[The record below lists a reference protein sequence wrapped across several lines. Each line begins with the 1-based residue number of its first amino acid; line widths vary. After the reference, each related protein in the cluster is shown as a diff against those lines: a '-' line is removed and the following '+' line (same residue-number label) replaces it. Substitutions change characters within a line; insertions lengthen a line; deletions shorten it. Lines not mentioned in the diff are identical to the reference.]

1 MELDRLKD
9 IKIHGMAK
17 FFHWVFMTLT
27 YPLRHPFRF
36 IIFLLAIALA
46 LLAVPLAQHVPL
58 KNTLSWYFSQNQ
70 NISVVS
76 PHKKGLPQPKV
87 LHPSQ
92 RNTHVSTAEILPLS
106 ELSASEPKQY
116 QPMKVPSKW
125 LEKKDEKEQESP
137 MEEDQQALLAHEEE
151 ALPEASHEV
160 SLPPEEPA
168 KILQEPVQT
177 AEIAQEPE
185 PLTEE
190 VQELKDKPAYRKDED
205 LPLVYEDQPQ
215 RIKGKVM
222 IFSPNE
228 ITVGKTYLILYGIYT
243 NPQKY
248 DVKAAEKYLT
258 KLVRGK
264 TVECDLVAYTYQN
277 LPTGVCYVNGQSLN
291 QKLVDAGFAD
301 NVAL

>member
-17 FFHWVFMTLT
+17 FFHWIFMTLT

-70 NISVVS
+70 NISVE
-76 PHKKGLPQPKV
+76 PHHKKGLPQPKV

-92 RNTHVSTAEILPLS
+92 RKTHVSTAEILPLS
-106 ELSASEPKQY
+106 ELSAPEPKQY
-116 QPMKVPSKW
+116 QLMKVPSKW
-125 LEKKDEKEQESP
+125 LEKKDEKEQKSP
-137 MEEDQQALLAHEEE
+137 IEEEQQALSAHEEE

-168 KILQEPVQT
+168 KILQESEQSVKIDQELERP
-177 AEIAQEPE
+177 AEVVSDLA

-190 VQELKDKPAYRKDED
+190 VQEPEDIPAYVKMKICRLSMK
-205 LPLVYEDQPQ
+205 
-215 RIKGKVM
+215 I
-222 IFSPNE
+222 SPNA
-228 ITVGKTYLILYGIYT
+228 LR
-243 NPQKY
+243 
-248 DVKAAEKYLT
+248 VK
-258 KLVRGK
+258 
-264 TVECDLVAYTYQN
+264 
-277 LPTGVCYVNGQSLN
+277 
-291 QKLVDAGFAD
+291 
-301 NVAL
+301 